1 MARKTYTGAPSG
13 CSGTFT
19 VDADVEALTVYSASV
34 TVPAVVEGSGGSRND
49 THKILVDVF
58 GGAQMALLGTVELV
72 SKVHSFPSDAV
83 TGSDWSST
91 WVATTPYPTARR
103 IALRGHHE
111 RSSLGVSTSDGFRL
125 DPSLPW
131 GPHTKPVGTIVAQG
145 LIDWGGGSG
154 IEFRL
159 TVTSQDFWTTIDGNR
174 LPSFGSEVRRKP
186 GGGSP
191 PAVTVAVDFLDDRGN
206 WIEVHT
212 GQNPAAWN
220 WTDWQSGGLASP
232 SYVNP
237 GSLYTSPARYPGSMM
252 PTNPTKIRFRQV
264 SDPVGYDRYGTTDF
278 QYLDVPGTDVS
289 AEIGF
294 AIKLGFD
301 VSMDSYQPGTTSVTA
316 PTGQV
321 PAVTDGTNT
330 VVAVPN
336 GNGGVD
342 VKKGDGTTVGTTGPL
357 PGGPVNGPITLRIDN
372 GNLLVIYDGQVIWA
386 WKISDL
392 PWFNL
397 NLSTVYVGSWDPG
410 THVVTTET
418 AVMPPLGGWRYR
430 LFGQE
435 KMPGLRPRLFGA
447 WAHTWAGVTW
457 VTDASSAYSTSGGWD
472 AGLATDPSVIVY
484 PGGQEWLIDANE
496 ATKIA
501 RAGGLEHLE
510 EVTP

>member
-1 MARKTYTGAPSG
+1 VARKTYTGAPSG

-159 TVTSQDFWTTIDGNR
+159 SVSLQDFWTTIDGNR
-174 LPSFGSEVRRKP
+174 LPSFTCEVRRKP

-212 GQNPAAWN
+212 GQNPGAWN
-220 WTDWQSGGLASP
+220 WTDWQSGGFASP

-237 GSLYTSPARYPGSMM
+237 GTLYTSPARYPGSMM
-252 PTNPTKIRFRQV
+252 PTNPTKIRFRQA

-294 AIKLGFD
+294 AIKVGFD
-301 VSMDSYQPGTTSVTA
+301 VSMDTYTPGTTSVTGDTPA
-316 PTGQV
+316 ITDGTHTVVAQPDPSTGGIK
-321 PAVTDGTNT
+321 VTDG
-330 VVAVPN
+330 A
-336 GNGGVD
+336 GN
-342 VKKGDGTTVGTTGPL
+342 TVGTTGPL
-357 PGGPVNGPITLRIDN
+357 PGGPVNGPITLRID
-372 GNLLVIYDGQVIWA
+372 GDTLMVIYAGDVVWVYKLA
-386 WKISDL
+386 DL
-392 PWFNL
+392 TWWNL
-397 NLSTVYVGSWDPG
+397 NLSSVYVGIWNPS
-410 THVVTTET
+410 THVVTPTT
-418 AVMPPLGGWRYR
+418 PTYPPLGGWRYR
-430 LFGQE
+430 LFSRL
-435 KMPGLRPRLFGA
+435 KVPGIKPRLFGA
-447 WAHTWAGVTW
+447 WAHTWAGLTW
-457 VTDASSAYSTSGGWD
+457 VTDASSAYSTMGGWE
-472 AGLATDPSVIVY
+472 ASLATDPTVTVY
-484 PGGQEWLIDANE
+484 PGGQEWLITAQE

-501 RAGGLEHLE
+501 AAGGLEFLE

>member
-1 MARKTYTGAPSG
+1 MARKVYTGKPTG
-13 CSGTFT
+13 CGGTFT
-19 VDADVEALTVYSASV
+19 VDADVEALTVYSASI
-34 TVPAVVEGSGGSRND
+34 TLPSPVEGTGGSRSD
-49 THKILVDVF
+49 THTITVDVF
-58 GGAQMALLGTVELV
+58 GGAQMAYLGSVDLV
-72 SKVHSFPSDAV
+72 QKVHTLPADTV
-83 TGSDWSST
+83 TGSDWT
-91 WVATTPYPTARR
+91 GPWVATTPYPTARR
-103 IALRGHHE
+103 IVVRGTH
-111 RSSLGVSTSDGFRL
+111 SNSTTGQTTDGFRF
-125 DPSLPW
+125 DVAAPW
-131 GPHTKPVGTIVAQG
+131 GPHTKPNGTIVAQG

-159 TVTSQDFWTTIDGNR
+159 SVSSQDFWTTLENNK
-174 LPSFGSEVRRKP
+174 LPTFTCEVRRKP

-191 PAVTVAVDFLDDRGN
+191 PAVTIAVDFLDDRGN

-212 GQNPAAWN
+212 GQNPGAWN
-220 WTDWQSGGLASP
+220 WTDWTSGGFASP
-232 SYVNP
+232 SYVNGTAPYSGKFP
-237 GSLYTSPARYPGSMM
+237 GTQM

-278 QYLDVPGTDVS
+278 LFLEVPGVDTPSD
-289 AEIGF
+289 IPF
-294 AIKLGFD
+294 AVKVGFD
-301 VSMDSYQPGTTSVTA
+301 VSMDWYAPGTTSVTA
-316 PTGQV
+316 PTGQD
-321 PAVTDGTNT
+321 PAITDGTHT

-336 GNGGVD
+336 GTGGVD
-342 VKKGDGTTVGTTGPL
+342 VKKGDGTVVGTTGPL

-397 NLSTVYVGSWDPG
+397 NLSTVYVGIWNPT

>member
-1 MARKTYTGAPSG
+1 VARKTYTGAPSG

-159 TVTSQDFWTTIDGNR
+159 SVSLQDFWTTIDGNR
-174 LPSFGSEVRRKP
+174 LPAFGCEVRRKP

-191 PAVTVAVDFLDDRGN
+191 PAVTVAVDFLDDRGH

-220 WTDWQSGGLASP
+220 WTDWQSGGFAAP

-237 GSLYTSPARYPGSMM
+237 GTLYTSPARYPGSMM
-252 PTNPTKIRFRQV
+252 PTNPTKIRFRQA

-301 VSMDSYQPGTTSVTA
+301 VSMDTYTPGTTSVTGDTPA
-316 PTGQV
+316 ITDGTHTVVAQPDPSTGGIK
-321 PAVTDGTNT
+321 VTDG
-330 VVAVPN
+330 A
-336 GNGGVD
+336 GN
-342 VKKGDGTTVGTTGPL
+342 TVGTTGPL
-357 PGGPVNGPITLRIDN
+357 PGGPVNGPITLRID
-372 GNLLVIYDGQVIWA
+372 GDTLMVIYAGDVVWVYKLA
-386 WKISDL
+386 DL
-392 PWFNL
+392 TWWNL
-397 NLSTVYVGSWDPG
+397 NLSSVYVGIWNPS
-410 THVVTTET
+410 THVVTPTT
-418 AVMPPLGGWRYR
+418 PTYPPLGGWRYR
-430 LFGQE
+430 LFSRL
-435 KMPGLRPRLFGA
+435 KVPGIRPRLFGA
-447 WAHTWAGVTW
+447 WAHTWAGLTW
-457 VTDASSAYSTSGGWD
+457 VTDASSAYSTMGGWE
-472 AGLATDPSVIVY
+472 ASLATDPTVTVY
-484 PGGQEWLIDANE
+484 PGGQEWLITAQE

-501 RAGGLEHLE
+501 AAGGLEFLE